1 MNSDPTSIIH
11 HPFVYPVGPLPL
23 TGFGLALLLAFVVS
37 QIIAQRELTRRGHD
51 ANDIPDLLLA
61 SVVGTLIGGKLY
73 YAILTNDWGS
83 LLSRA
88 GLVFWGGLM
97 GGILITLIVILVKKI
112 PVWRIADVAGI
123 AIAAGYSV
131 GRTGCWAVGD
141 DYGRPWNSPLA
152 VQFPEGAPPSTA
164 GNLERLFG
172 LPVPAGARPYDVVAV
187 HPTQIYETVLG
198 FIMFAVLWR
207 LRDHRH
213 AQGWLFGVYCLLAG
227 IERFIIEFFRAKDDR
242 FFGTFTMAQLIALGF
257 IAAGATIMTLRSK
270 TDARKPGIYAT
281 A

>member
-1 MNSDPTSIIH
+1 MNDHIIH
-11 HPFVYPVGPLPL
+11 HPAIFPVGPLPL

-37 QIIAQRELTRRGHD
+37 QIISQRELVRRGHD
-51 ANDIPDLLLA
+51 ASAIPDLLLA

-73 YAILTNDWGS
+73 YAILTHDWSS
-83 LLSRA
+83 LVSRA
-88 GLVFWGGLM
+88 GLVFWGGLI
-97 GGILITLIVILVKKI
+97 GGITVTLLVIVLKKI
-112 PVWRIADVAGI
+112 PVWRITDVAGI

-152 VQFPEGAPPSTA
+152 VEFPEGAPPSTA
-164 GNLERLFG
+164 ANLQQLFG
-172 LPVPAGARPYDVVAV
+172 LHVPPSARATDVLAV

-198 FIMFAVLWR
+198 FVMFMILWR
-207 LRDHRH
+207 LRDHKH
-213 AQGWLFGVYCLLAG
+213 AEGWLFGVYCLLAG

-257 IAAGATIMTLRSK
+257 IAAGATIMTLRSR
-270 TDARKPGIYAT
+270 TGEGRRGIYAT